1 MASDETRAFFNEISA
16 FAQSY
21 GLKVN
26 RSWSKERIQLGRKTY
41 AILSFRGLKLAVSFA
56 LNPADYEN
64 TKYKLKDVS
73 SLKKFAQVPAQMKI
87 TSSRKVNWV
96 KELFND
102 MLSKDGVENKNLPV
116 EVAQIKPKSK
126 QKLIKENLIKLG

>member
-1 MASDETRAFFNEISA
+1 
-16 FAQSY
+16 
-21 GLKVN
+21 
-26 RSWSKERIQLGRKTY
+26 
-41 AILSFRGLKLAVSFA
+41 
-56 LNPADYEN
+56 
-64 TKYKLKDVS
+64 
-73 SLKKFAQVPAQMKI
+73 MKI